1 MPPPNA
7 TTQCHHP
14 MPPPDQRS
22 TKTKPP
28 LPTFAPESARKCLA
42 APRVYASRGA
52 GLCLGPRIRMGFDTP
67 VLEVPCAPFRAGSV
81 GHHSRSLLPRR
92 LPIPGL
98 NAASPRVS
106 NIQRTRKWSPIA
118 IHSRMRHGLIPT
130 LNDNRSFSA
139 PGRPLAAHGNGVGLI
154 RSQTLSPGRPMMK
167 PRFRMD
173 RACEGALSGRILFW
187 GRFSH
192 GVAMG

>member
-106 NIQRTRKWSPIA
+106 NIQRTRKGLQSPYTVVCIMVSYRA
-118 IHSRMRHGLIPT
+118 DITTAHHPVSKRAAGGKDCRELPGTSKVSRRHSHTLPT
-130 LNDNRSFSA
+130 
-139 PGRPLAAHGNGVGLI
+139 P
-154 RSQTLSPGRPMMK
+154 
-167 PRFRMD
+167 
-173 RACEGALSGRILFW
+173 
-187 GRFSH
+187 
-192 GVAMG
+192 